1 MHRTTSVTRT
11 ALLLVATAAVLLTG
25 ACSSEESTAT
35 TAPSSAEPLQPVTI
49 GALLDL
55 TGPGSTLGTQSR
67 SALEAALIEASA
79 QGFAVTLDVRDTGS
93 DPETALKELQSLHE
107 LGVTAVIG
115 PQTSSEAAAVID
127 FADANGMLLVS
138 QGSTASTL
146 AIPGDALYRMVP
158 TDQVEGVAAGD
169 LITVN
174 PGPRRV
180 VVSHR
185 DDAGNAGLASA
196 VTATVQA
203 RGATVVEG
211 PVYPAEGADAAQ
223 VAQQIAE
230 AVSGGGEEE
239 SVVYLAGFEEVA
251 DILAAASTIQALEN
265 VPFYGGDGS
274 ARSDALIEN
283 ATAAQFAAGPALGY
297 PSPLPTVGDDAVAP
311 PEPLQRAVP
320 DGDPLAYGAYDA
332 LVIVLAA
339 LQQAGVTASGT
350 PLREAF
356 ATAASGHQGVSGTVE
371 LDAAGDRATMPFAF
385 WGVCEADGVF
395 AWVEVGDWVPPE
407 TAGQPGVVAYLGC
420 RTGGVG
426 STAPAP

>member
-1 MHRTTSVTRT
+1 MRTTSV
-11 ALLLVATAAVLLTG
+11 AVLLTTVLLSLA
-25 ACSSEESTAT
+25 ACGGGDEPAATSAPAGSAAPTA
-35 TAPSSAEPLQPVTI
+35 VTI

-67 SALEAALIEASA
+67 AALEAALVEASS

-93 DPETALKELQSLHE
+93 DPATALKELQSLHE
-107 LGVTAVIG
+107 QGVTTVIG
-115 PQTSSEAAAVID
+115 PQTSSEAREILD
-127 FADANGMLLVS
+127 FANQNGILLVS

-158 TDQVEGVAAGD
+158 TDQVEGVASGD

-211 PVYPAEGADAAQ
+211 PVYPAEGADYAQ
-223 VAQQIAE
+223 VARE
-230 AVSGGGEEE
+230 LGDAVSGGGEEE
-239 SVVYLAGFEEVA
+239 TVVYLAGFEEVA
-251 DILAAASTIQALEN
+251 EILAAASTIQSLEN

-283 ATAAQFAAGPALGY
+283 TVAAGFAAGPALGY
-297 PSPLPTVGDDAVAP
+297 PSPLPTVGEDAAAA

-320 DGDPLAYGAYDA
+320 DADALAYGAYDA
-332 LVIVLAA
+332 VVIA
-339 LQQAGVTASGT
+339 LEALRQVGVTTSGQQ
-350 PLREAF
+350 LRDAF
-356 ATAASGHQGVSGTVE
+356 AAAAAGHEGVSGKVE
-371 LDAAGDRATMPFAF
+371 LDAAGDRATMPFAY
-385 WGVCEADGVF
+385 WGVCEAAGVF
-395 AWVEVGDWVPPE
+395 AWVEVGDWVPPTTPGE
-407 TAGQPGVVAYLGC
+407 PGVVAYLGC

-426 STAPAP
+426 AAPAP